1 MLREDFCITE
11 DDQIILSIALAFLS
25 NNNTGF
31 SLPGGCKE
39 RERARDLNILKIFCL
54 ANLVGQ
60 SSIRFPRLLS
70 SCA

>member
-39 RERARDLNILKIFCL
+39 RERARDLNIL
-54 ANLVGQ
+54 
-60 SSIRFPRLLS
+60 
-70 SCA
+70 